1 MLLYNY
7 AFNDIQ
13 GHMVDTI
20 ELFNSEPKRFGIEK
34 LFSIIIAY
42 SLDLCNKII
51 KKATLDDVMT
61 TNGCFVSTIRQNR

>member
-7 AFNDIQ
+7 AFNVIQ

-20 ELFNSEPKRFGIEK
+20 ERFNNEPKRFGIEK

-42 SLDLCNKII
+42 SLELLI
-51 KKATLDDVMT
+51 K
-61 TNGCFVSTIRQNR
+61 S